1 MKGDGVVAEEWKFV
15 GGQEFC
21 SCLGAPWHLQ
31 ICTWIDC
38 LFFPLAD
45 NLYLFVHYI
54 YLLIHLW
61 V

>member
-1 MKGDGVVAEEWKFV
+1 MKGDSVVAEEWKFV
-15 GGQEFC
+15 GRQDRI
-21 SCLGAPWHLQ
+21 LLLYR
-31 ICTWIDC
+31 CTMALTNYNIDC

-45 NLYLFVHYI
+45 NLYSFVHYI